1 MKIASKVLAAGL
13 VFGTAALA
21 VPAQAAPYWAEHAAR
36 HFCRSMDQG
45 TGLYQASVKAAEAL
59 VYDGYWPQAERA
71 MGNGT
76 YTNDLMRA
84 FFSRCP
90 QHFF

>member
-1 MKIASKVLAAGL
+1 
-13 VFGTAALA
+13 
-21 VPAQAAPYWAEHAAR
+21 
-36 HFCRSMDQG
+36 MDQG
-45 TGLYQASVKAAEAL
+45 MGLYQASVKAGESL
-59 VYDGYWPQAERA
+59 VYDGYWSQAERA

-76 YTNDLMRA
+76 YTTDLMRA